1 MRGVFR
7 VIIALVIVHVCPLAT
22 GEFLEANCGVAST
35 MVKFRISGGEDAI
48 INSNPWMAF
57 IHSST
62 KLICG
67 GTLITQRFVLTAAHC
82 VYEGMAV
89 KVRLGEYDD
98 TTTEDCV
105 NKVCI
110 PHTEE
115 YNVDMGI
122 RHGKYS
128 ERRNLNDIALLRLDR
143 FVTYKDHIKPICII
157 LDTSKRHVVQRMQWF
172 IATGWGETKTN
183 RTKGALQTLT
193 LHRYDSKRCFESL
206 GRMVQ
211 ENQFCAGSQRGD
223 TCNGDSGGPLIRNV
237 SHMQEVRNV
246 QFGVVSYGSIDCTG
260 IGVYTDVYSYTNWIA
275 KVVRQNTYVPA
286 PRWPNN

>member
-1 MRGVFR
+1 
-7 VIIALVIVHVCPLAT
+7 
-22 GEFLEANCGVAST
+22 
-35 MVKFRISGGEDAI
+35 
-48 INSNPWMAF
+48 MAF

-82 VYEGMAV
+82 LYEGMAV

-110 PHTEE
+110 PQTEE

-128 ERRNLNDIALLRLDR
+128 ESRNLNDIALLRLDR

-157 LDTSKRHVVQRMQWF
+157 LDTSKRHVVQSMQWF

-183 RTKGALQTLT
+183 RTKGALQTVT
-193 LHRYDSKRCFESL
+193 LQRFDPKLCFESL

-211 ENQFCAGSQRGD
+211 ENQFCAGSHGGD
-223 TCNGDSGGPLIRNV
+223 TCSGDSGGPLIREV
-237 SHMQEVRNV
+237 SHMRVVRNV
-246 QFGVVSYGSIDCTG
+246 QFGVVSYGSTGCTG

-275 KVVRQNTYVPA
+275 QVVRENTHLPA
-286 PRWPNN
+286 PRLPNNLY